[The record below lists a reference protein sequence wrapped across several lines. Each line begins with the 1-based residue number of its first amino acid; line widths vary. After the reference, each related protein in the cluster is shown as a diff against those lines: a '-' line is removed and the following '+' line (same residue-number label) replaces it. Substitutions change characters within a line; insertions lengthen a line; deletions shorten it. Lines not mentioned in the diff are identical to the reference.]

1 MQPVWPGGGGARS
14 RLMLPQHKEQ
24 MMERGQERQLG
35 LDCCADELCLY
46 PKVNGEPLQ
55 GFRQDKDTVLFAL

>member
-1 MQPVWPGGGGARS
+1 
-14 RLMLPQHKEQ
+14 MLPQHKEQ
-24 MMERGQERQLG
+24 MTERGQERQLG
-35 LDCCADELCLY
+35 LGCCADELCLY